1 MNENGNST
9 ALLVEFPFLGVSD
22 EGGSNR
28 FVHQSLK
35 RLCGQTA
42 VVPAVV
48 ACDIPNSEGSILAR
62 CNFFLLTIEVKDTSK
77 TSL

>member
-1 MNENGNST
+1 MNEN
-9 ALLVEFPFLGVSD
+9 GVSD

-28 FVHQSLK
+28 FVHQSLN
-35 RLCGQTA
+35 RLCGQMA

-48 ACDIPNSEGSILAR
+48 AHDIPNGKGSILAH

-77 TSL
+77 IFLTSL